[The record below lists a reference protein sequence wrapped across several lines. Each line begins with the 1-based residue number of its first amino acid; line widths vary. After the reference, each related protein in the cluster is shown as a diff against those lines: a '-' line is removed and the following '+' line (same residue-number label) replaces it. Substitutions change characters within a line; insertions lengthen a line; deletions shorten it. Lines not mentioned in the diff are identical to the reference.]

1 MYTWACVC
9 VCAGVCVHVC
19 VCAHACMCVCVR
31 VRACV
36 CVHVCV
42 CACVCVCARV
52 RVCPEHPIVSGLTLR
67 CSRPRPCWEPR
78 SQAKA
83 AGPRT
88 LFRRARGIWEA
99 SPLGC
104 IRHSALPVWVQILP
118 PLIFNNVSLGQL
130 LNALGLDRLICKM
143 GFFLQ
148 GCSEHLMDSGME
160 GRRAGPTF
168 FWGLWGSV

>member
-9 VCAGVCVHVC
+9 VCVRVCVCMCVCVHARACVYVCACVRVC
-19 VCAHACMCVCVR
+19 VCAHVC
-31 VRACV
+31 ACV

-104 IRHSALPVWVQILP
+104 IRHTALPVWVQILP

-143 GFFLQ
+143 GFFFYRVAV
-148 GCSEHLMDSGME
+148 S
-160 GRRAGPTF
+160 T
-168 FWGLWGSV
+168 